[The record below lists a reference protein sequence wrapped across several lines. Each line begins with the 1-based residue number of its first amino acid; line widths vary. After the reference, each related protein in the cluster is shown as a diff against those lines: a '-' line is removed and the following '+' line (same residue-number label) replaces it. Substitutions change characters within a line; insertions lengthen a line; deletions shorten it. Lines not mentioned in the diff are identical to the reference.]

1 MYSASLWEDAV
12 ILVFKFNIWKISD
25 LDIVR
30 VHLRP
35 IEETTESPRVVNDSS
50 DDIVKKPNNECYNVT
65 LTRDM

>member
-1 MYSASLWEDAV
+1 MIVCVSPS
-12 ILVFKFNIWKISD
+12 ILGGWSESRFQYSD

-35 IEETTESPRVVNDSS
+35 IEETTESSRVVNDSS